1 MLFSQDRHVTRSPVQ
16 KDNADTNTTIITTT
30 ATTTITTTNN
40 NNTVLS
46 WRKFSKTY
54 KRDKSLIFFNI
65 L

>member
-1 MLFSQDRHVTRSPVQ
+1 MLFSQDRHVTRSLVQ

-30 ATTTITTTNN
+30 ITTTNN
-40 NNTVLS
+40 STVLS